1 MLEVQKSGR
10 RLLFRL
16 ICVYGVQSLGMLV
29 PMFKD
34 EMAMLAES
42 VSGGGLH
49 GEWVGETG
57 EGTKPRCSWPF
68 AVKIIPFLTDFPLW
82 CRFIFQIVALL
93 Q

>member
-1 MLEVQKSGR
+1 MLAVQKSGR

-42 VSGGGLH
+42 VLMEEGSMESGW
-49 GEWVGETG
+49 ERDRRRNT
-57 EGTKPRCSWPF
+57 TKVQLAFCSKNHSF
-68 AVKIIPFLTDFPLW
+68 SH
-82 CRFIFQIVALL
+82 
-93 Q
+93 